1 MPTNPQLVYFL
12 FILFSVEG
20 GNPLKV
26 CGKNQVLVIE
36 EVETKEQTCQVQERV
51 ILEMTVAFFYTPVEC
66 YMHLCMIHV

>member
-1 MPTNPQLVYFL
+1 MLKEE
-12 FILFSVEG
+12 I
-20 GNPLKV
+20 PLKYV
-26 CGKNQVLVIE
+26 VKIKYPVLVIE